1 MGHVSRLFTPRG
13 DLSFYQYASFCIPG
27 VLLRIGFLFSWVN
40 FSRSDEWRQAE
51 ASRRQT
57 DKIIPNNHNSKHS
70 FYFGEIP
77 QNI

>member
-1 MGHVSRLFTPRG
+1 MGHVSRVFTPRG

-27 VLLRIGFLFSWVN
+27 VLLRIGFFFCLLN
-40 FSRSDEWRQAE
+40 FSCSDESRQAE

-57 DKIIPNNHNSKHS
+57 DKISQNNHNSKHS